1 MAKGIL
7 RLLARPKV
15 LNLANFF
22 LRPGD
27 WHLLFDFAPHAAMAV
42 LGWPIV
48 SKCMM
53 SFVSNQLV
61 SPTQKAAEHMTFLS
75 MADQWHRFP
84 IH

>member
-7 RLLARPKV
+7 WLLAKPKI
-15 LNLANFF
+15 LNFANFF
-22 LRPGD
+22 LGPGD
-27 WHLLFDFAPHAAMAV
+27 CRPLFDFALHAAMAV
-42 LGWPIV
+42 LGSAIA

-53 SFVSNQLV
+53 SFVSNQLL
-61 SPTQKAAEHMTFLS
+61 SPTQKAAEHMTFVA